1 METKMTM
8 INSTRENARNSGLMG
23 RVKLYLAKNRAAR
36 QLSQMDDRMLADIGL
51 SRGDINARVW
61 GN

>member
-1 METKMTM
+1 MTM
-8 INSTRENARNSGLMG
+8 INSNRETSHNTGLMG
-23 RVKLYLAKNRAAR
+23 RVKSYLSKNRAAR
-36 QLSQMDDRMLADIGL
+36 QLSQMDDRMLADIGV

>member
-1 METKMTM
+1 MTM
-8 INSTRENARNSGLMG
+8 INSTSETARNAGSMG
-23 RVKLYLAKNRAAR
+23 RVKTYLAKSRAAR

>member
-1 METKMTM
+1 MTM
-8 INSTRENARNSGLMG
+8 INVTRETSRNGGLMG
-23 RVKLYLAKNRAAR
+23 RVKSYLAKNRAAR
-36 QLSQMDDRMLADIGL
+36 QLSMMDDRMLADIGL

>member
-1 METKMTM
+1 MTM
-8 INSTRENARNSGLMG
+8 INSTRETARNAGIMG
-23 RVKLYLAKNRAAR
+23 RVKTYLAKSRAAR

>member
-1 METKMTM
+1 MTM
-8 INSTRENARNSGLMG
+8 INSSREVVRHPGLLG
-23 RVKLYLAKNRAAR
+23 RVKSYLAKNRAAR
-36 QLSQMDDRMLADIGL
+36 QLSMMDDRMLADIGL

>member
-1 METKMTM
+1 MTM
-8 INSTRENARNSGLMG
+8 INSNRETTRNAGLMG
-23 RVKLYLAKNRAAR
+23 RVKSYLAKNRAAR
-36 QLSQMDDRMLADIGL
+36 QLSQLDDRMLADIGI

>member
-8 INSTRENARNSGLMG
+8 INSTREISNVGLMG
-23 RVKLYLAKNRAAR
+23 RVKSYLAKNRAAR
-36 QLSQMDDRMLADIGL
+36 QLSMMDDRMLADIGIT
-51 SRGDINARVW
+51 RGDITARVW

>member
-1 METKMTM
+1 MTM
-8 INSTRENARNSGLMG
+8 INSTRDTARSSGLMG
-23 RVKLYLAKNRAAR
+23 RVKSYLAKNRAAR